1 MTESSTLHTASLR
14 RRLILSAMSVMAIVL
29 VVVVVATSVLLEAQL
44 RSSATSGLAGRAST
58 AQQMLDRGSEPAE
71 IVAAATGPNIAAQ
84 LITTDGRVYGNLAL
98 RPAADAPKPPSPP
111 SGGPGT
117 PSGAPTPPDPAPPAE
132 VTETQ
137 VSTSTLSDGSVLTV
151 AVDASAIS
159 DIRRQLLLILVPVV
173 LAAAALAALAL
184 SLAVSRG
191 LRPLRAMTAV
201 ARSITTGNR
210 GHRLKPD
217 DARTELGETAAA
229 FDEMLDALE
238 GAEVRERDGA
248 ARTRRFFDD
257 AAHDLRT
264 PVAGVAAAAE
274 ALLRAGPEAD
284 ADVRERLQLLMV
296 REARHAARLIDDLLA
311 AARIET
317 TADLTTAPVDLVE
330 LVRADADRV
339 RVLAPETAVT
349 VVGDSV
355 VANVDRVRMAQVLA
369 NLTDN
374 ARRHNPPGTDI
385 TVSVEGTDH
394 GARIVVRDNGLGI
407 APEDRER
414 VFDRMVRLDNARS
427 SSDGSGLGLAIART
441 LVRQHGGEI
450 VCVGNEPDVGSSF
463 EITLPLSKITLPH
476 Q

>member
-1 MTESSTLHTASLR
+1 MTETTTLHTASLR
-14 RRLILSAMSVMAIVL
+14 KRLILSAMGVMAIVL
-29 VVVVVATSVLLEAQL
+29 VVVAVATSLLLEAQL
-44 RSSATSGLAGRAST
+44 RSSATSGLTGRARA
-58 AQQMLDRGSEPAE
+58 AQQMLDRGADPAE

-84 LITTDGRVYGNLAL
+84 LITSDGKLYGNLTL

-111 SGGPGT
+111 SGGPT
-117 PSGAPTPPDPAPPAE
+117 APTGAPTPPDAAPPAA

-159 DIRRQLLLILVPVV
+159 AIRRQLLLILVPVV
-173 LAAAALAALAL
+173 VAAAAVAALLLA
-184 SLAVSRG
+184 LAVSRG

-210 GHRLKPD
+210 GQRLKPD

-238 GAEVRERDGA
+238 GAEARERDGA

-264 PVAGVAAAAE
+264 PVAGVGAAAE

-284 ADVRERLQLLMV
+284 PEVRERLQLLMV

-317 TADLTTAPVDLVE
+317 AADLTTAPVDLME
-330 LVRADADRV
+330 LIRADADRV
-339 RVLAPETAVT
+339 RVLSPETAVT
-349 VVGDSV
+349 VAGESV
-355 VANVDRVRMAQVLA
+355 VARIDRVRMAQVLA

-374 ARRHNPPGTDI
+374 ARRHNPPGTTIVMSVDEVDHCPRI
-385 TVSVEGTDH
+385 T
-394 GARIVVRDNGLGI
+394 VRDNGRGI
-407 APEDRER
+407 ASEDRER
-414 VFDRMVRLDNARS
+414 VFDRMVRLDSARS
-427 SSDGSGLGLAIART
+427 SPDGSGLGLAIART
-441 LVRQHGGEI
+441 LVRQHGGDI
-450 VCVGNEPDVGSSF
+450 VCVGNEPDPGSSF
-463 EITLPLSKITLPH
+463 VITLSRS
-476 Q
+476 